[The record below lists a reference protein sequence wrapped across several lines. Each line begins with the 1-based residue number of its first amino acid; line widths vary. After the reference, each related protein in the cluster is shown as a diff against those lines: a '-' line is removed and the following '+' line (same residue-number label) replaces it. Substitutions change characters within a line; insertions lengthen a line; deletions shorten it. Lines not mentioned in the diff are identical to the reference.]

1 MRPHELLKLHPDNLT
16 PAQLAE
22 IKAFLGACNGCNADA
37 HRRGATR
44 EALGPDL
51 AIMEALAALHLL
63 QGQPAPDLRRDSA
76 DEIAPPERD
85 AADNTGQQDAGA
97 ARGHDRPPK
106 RACRAI
112 VRFKAGAATP
122 TR

>member
-1 MRPHELLKLHPDNLT
+1 MGFDQEVASGHTLRVRPLSH
-16 PAQLAE
+16 
-22 IKAFLGACNGCNADA
+22 ACNGCNAHA
-37 HRRGATR
+37 HRRGATK
-44 EALGPDL
+44 EALGPYL
-51 AIMEALAALHLL
+51 EIMEAIAALHLL
-63 QGQPAPDLRRDSA
+63 QGKPAPDLQRNRA
-76 DEIAPPERD
+76 DEMEPPEMD
-85 AADNTGQQDAGA
+85 AADTMGQQDAGA